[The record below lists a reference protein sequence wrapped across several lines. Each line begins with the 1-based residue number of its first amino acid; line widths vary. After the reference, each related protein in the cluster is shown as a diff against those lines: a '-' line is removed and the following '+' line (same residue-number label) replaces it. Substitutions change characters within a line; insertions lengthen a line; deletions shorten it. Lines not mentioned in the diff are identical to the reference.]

1 MNSNDI
7 AKAALGDKK
16 ALQRNLN
23 KLDKIEQDQERVL
36 KTLDEINKI
45 MNNLKV

>member
-7 AKAALGDKK
+7 VKAALGDKK
-16 ALQRNLN
+16 AFQSNLSR
-23 KLDKIEQDQERVL
+23 LDKIEQDQERVL